1 MLVILCLVL
10 IRENVVIN
18 IYLNFKIKS
27 FSGKIFSENN
37 HWKVFSKKAL
47 LQLWSKSFKNKEWNS
62 SFFSIVAGPTCETLT
77 TKLNSFTSIYFS
89 FKVFKSNG
97 RAAILQISFLERKYF
112 GIYMG
117 VEKHL
122 MKCVNAERV
131 QSFLKT
137 FNFPSV

>member
-77 TKLNSFTSIYFS
+77 TKLNSFTSIFFFQGFQKQRQS
-89 FKVFKSNG
+89 SNTADQLFGEKVFWN
-97 RAAILQISFLERKYF
+97 
-112 GIYMG
+112 IYG
-117 VEKHL
+117 S
-122 MKCVNAERV
+122 R
-131 QSFLKT
+131 KT
-137 FNFPSV
+137 FDEMRQRRTRTIFSKNI